1 MRIASY
7 PAMTVSNEP
16 LSSAGSTIKG
26 MPALLV
32 GLLAL
37 AHCAAFAD
45 RNLPAVAAPLL
56 KSGLGLT
63 DTRLGVLDGPAF
75 ALLYAVGMLASWPL
89 AHSPRRLRLLAA
101 CIATWVLGMAI
112 FATGTSFGA
121 LVAGRALIGL
131 GQAAFVPLA
140 LGLIVESAAPQRRGR
155 SIAVFTAGAVA
166 GRSLALLAGGTVLA
180 LLSHWAPA
188 MGQAHWRLLFLL
200 MAVPN
205 LVLIALLAWRR
216 DPVPPPAARPAN
228 APGEMLAALR
238 ERPGLMC
245 TYLCGAGA
253 SVLVVQTIGAWA
265 PSILHREQGLS
276 PSMAALVFGLAL
288 LVASPLGHLL
298 AGALVDRRGAR
309 ATPMA
314 IVAAGLLL
322 VVPLL
327 WEIPSAASALEACV
341 LLAFASL
348 LGGTAAVAALAG
360 LPLMLSER
368 VRDMGLRLFLT
379 FITMVGVA
387 LGPYM
392 AGVVSDGLGMG
403 GHGLS
408 QALYRVCSV
417 AAAIGLAAALLAQPG
432 WRRAAA
438 EVAG

>member
-1 MRIASY
+1 
-7 PAMTVSNEP
+7 MTVSNEP
-16 LSSAGSTIKG
+16 SSSAGSAIKA

-32 GLLAL
+32 VLLAL
-37 AHCAAFAD
+37 THCAAFVD

-56 KSGLGLT
+56 KSGMGLT

-101 CIATWVLGMAI
+101 CIATWVLGMVI

-140 LGLIVESAAPQRRGR
+140 LGLIVQSSAPQRRGR
-155 SIAVFTAGAVA
+155 SMAVFTAGAVV

-180 LLSHWAPA
+180 LLSQWAPA
-188 MGQAHWRLLFLL
+188 MGDAHWRLLFLL

-216 DPVPPPAARPAN
+216 DPASPPAARRTA
-228 APGEMLAALR
+228 APGEMFSALR

-245 TYLCGAGA
+245 AYLCGAGA

-298 AGALVDRRGAR
+298 AGALVDRRGR
-309 ATPMA
+309 RVTPMA

-327 WEIPSAASALEACV
+327 WEIPSAASAAEACV

-360 LPLMLSER
+360 LPLMLNER
-368 VRDMGLRLFLT
+368 VRDIGLRLFLT
-379 FITMVGVA
+379 FTTLVGVA
-387 LGPYM
+387 LGPFM
-392 AGVVSDGLGMG
+392 AGVVSDGLGIG

-408 QALYRVCSV
+408 QALNRVCSV
-417 AAAIGLAAALLAQPG
+417 AATIGLAAALLAQPG